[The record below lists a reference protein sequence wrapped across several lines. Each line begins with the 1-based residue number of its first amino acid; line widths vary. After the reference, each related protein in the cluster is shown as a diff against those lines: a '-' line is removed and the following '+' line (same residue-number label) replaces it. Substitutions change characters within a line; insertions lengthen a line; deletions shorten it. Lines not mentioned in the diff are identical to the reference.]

1 VSSGVTLT
9 PLAVELLEDAGYRFA
24 LRYEE
29 GPRQEQILW
38 VTKPAEPGP
47 ARANVLKW
55 GAGAVNVDGC
65 RVPYAGVDDTWALK
79 HCTGLATTKFFSVGD
94 TPRRDK
100 EPVGTGRYPSNLL
113 VTARALGDDSK
124 YGDLDAWSQ
133 ARGLSE
139 EWLDAALSAGVLRV
153 PKPSRSEK
161 NAGCEGLDERKK
173 PLMNE
178 WAENPGRT
186 TPKQSETPRAN
197 HHPTCKPVTLFAFL
211 CTLACPR
218 GGVVLDPFL
227 GSGTT
232 GVAARQCG
240 MHFIGIEREPDYVA
254 IAEARIADAL
264 RKRQPALPLDVA
276 AG

>member
-1 VSSGVTLT
+1 
-9 PLAVELLEDAGYRFA
+9 
-24 LRYEE
+24 
-29 GPRQEQILW
+29 
-38 VTKPAEPGP
+38 
-47 ARANVLKW
+47 
-55 GAGAVNVDGC
+55 
-65 RVPYAGVDDTWALK
+65 VPYAGVDDTWALK

-161 NAGCEGLDERKK
+161 NAGCEGLPSRECEKLNQASYIRRCVECQSVAHHAAAKCNK
-173 PLMNE
+173 CGGALVNE
-178 WAENPGRT
+178 SGEAYSAR
-186 TPKQSETPRAN
+186 N
-197 HHPTCKPVTLFAFL
+197 HHPTCKPVALFAFL

-276 AG
+276 AARTSRAGSGTKRAA